1 MKNLKLSAG
10 ILICMLAL
18 VACQPQQPA
27 ESQQTTVQQEPATGG
42 MIINGELSGS
52 EFAIA
57 TGSEMDTF
65 MTIVERFNQ
74 MDAAG
79 IWEFS
84 ADTVSM
90 IMIDGSTQ
98 LLTQAAFEGMFAG
111 LDSVTWEMDAVIPL
125 RVVGT
130 DLVKVLVDSREMMY
144 MKDGSVSRV
153 RLFEEFTFDSG
164 ILTNVRQWSAELP
177 EEM

>member
-1 MKNLKLSAG
+1 MRYLTTISGVLVC
-10 ILICMLAL
+10 ILAL
-18 VACQPQQPA
+18 VACQPQQSNEPR
-27 ESQQTTVQQEPATGG
+27 ETVTGG
-42 MIINGELSGS
+42 MIMSGELSGS

-98 LLTQAAFEGMFAG
+98 LITQAAFEGMFSAI
-111 LDSVTWEMDAVIPL
+111 DSLSWEMDAVVPL
-125 RVVGT
+125 KVVGT
-130 DLVKVLVDSREMMY
+130 DLVKVMVDSREVMY

-164 ILTNVRQWSAELP
+164 ILTNVRQWSADMP
-177 EEM
+177 EGM

>member
-1 MKNLKLSAG
+1 MQY
-10 ILICMLAL
+10 LIKSIGLFTCVCLLA
-18 VACQPQQPA
+18 ACQPQQQPA
-27 ESQQTTVQQEPATGG
+27 DPQEPETGG
-42 MIINGELSGS
+42 MIMNGELSGS

-57 TGSEMDTF
+57 TGDEMETF
-65 MTIVERFNQ
+65 MTLVERFND

-98 LLTQAAFEGMFAG
+98 MLTQAAFEGMFAG
-111 LDSVTWEMDAVIPL
+111 LDSVTWEMDAVVPL

-130 DLVKVLVDSREMMY
+130 NLVKVMVDSREIMY
-144 MKDGSVSRV
+144 MKDGTVSRV
-153 RLFEEFTFDSG
+153 RLFEEFTFDNEM
-164 ILTNVRQWSAELP
+164 LTSVRQWSAEMP
-177 EEM
+177 EGM